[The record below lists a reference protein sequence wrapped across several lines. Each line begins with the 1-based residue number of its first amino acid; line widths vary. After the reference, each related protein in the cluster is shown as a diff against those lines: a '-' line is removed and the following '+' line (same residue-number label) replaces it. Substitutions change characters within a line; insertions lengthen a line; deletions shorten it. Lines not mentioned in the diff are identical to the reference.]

1 MFLFCPK
8 CNVQHSATGRCP
20 RCSSRLL
27 SPVEAADMIPSKAPT
42 ATPNTQI
49 NSTFLRRV
57 VVGVLLALGFHLVLR
72 EWALALLGGAGL
84 STEAESWDGLNFA
97 LRALSTLVGAVVA
110 GAGRKSSFGTGA
122 LVGVAS
128 LAGYLLL
135 DRYPHLHLD
144 FLPILKGT
152 SFVVAGCFLSY
163 LGGFIWPPPLVLAEP
178 ASPRNSSMLK
188 LKAEDSADQVERV
201 PTQWVQLLISITAI
215 ACSLM
220 VCARLSNSVLVLTP
234 NLNEVMKDPQAIP
247 RLQTHLAALMILF
260 AGMLA
265 GAGTSA
271 GLRHGLIAGLAGT
284 LAMVGITAATRP
296 EPFKIGQYVASVL
309 QWEADAPNVLLVIAA
324 GAFLIAT
331 LGGVLGGS
339 FFPHVRRKRRRRND
353 Y

>member
-27 SPVEAADMIPSKAPT
+27 SPVEAVDMIPSKTPSS
-42 ATPNTQI
+42 TPNTQI

-57 VVGVLLALGFHLVLR
+57 VVGVLLALGFHLTLR
-72 EWALALLGGAGL
+72 DWALSLLGAVGL
-84 STEAESWDGLNFA
+84 PTEAESWDGLNFA

-110 GAGRKSSFGTGA
+110 GAGLKKSYGTGA

-135 DRYPHLHLD
+135 DRYPYLQFD
-144 FLPILKGT
+144 FLSIAKGT
-152 SFVVAGCFLSY
+152 SFVAAGCFLSY

-188 LKAEDSADQVERV
+188 LKPEHSANQVEVV
-201 PTQWVQLLISITAI
+201 PTQWVQLMISITVI
-215 ACSLM
+215 GCSLM
-220 VCARLSNSVLVLTP
+220 ICARLGSSVVTLTP
-234 NLNEVMKDPQAIP
+234 NLTEVMKDPQAIP
-247 RLQTHLAALMILF
+247 RLQTHLAALMILI
-260 AGMLA
+260 AGVLA

-271 GLRHGLIAGLAGT
+271 GLRHGFIAGLGGSM
-284 LAMVGITAATRP
+284 AMLGITVATKP
-296 EPFKIGQYVASVL
+296 DPFRIGQYVENLL
-309 QWEADAPNVLLVIAA
+309 QWEPGSPNVLLAIAA
-324 GAFLIAT
+324 GAFLLAT
-331 LGGVLGGS
+331 LGGMIGGS
-339 FFPHVRRKRRRRND
+339 FFPRVSRMRRRRSD